1 MFSRLNVICGHY
13 GSGKTNLALNMAL
26 KLAESGKAV
35 TIVDMDIV
43 NPYFRTTD
51 YVEILKEKG
60 IEVISPSMAGTTLDT
75 PALAPRIMSAFA
87 DKSRT
92 VIFDV
97 GGDDV
102 GATALGRFSRN
113 FAEEE
118 YQMFFVINKF
128 RKQISDID
136 GCKEI
141 LSEIEYASK
150 LKITAI
156 ANNSHYGEFTTA
168 EDIIESNEY
177 GLKVSEALGLPLKL
191 TAVEERLCNELQGK
205 VENIYPIEIIVKLP
219 WAV

>member
-26 KLAESGKAV
+26 KLAETGKAV

-51 YVEILKEKG
+51 YVDMLKEKG
-60 IEVISPSMAGTTLDT
+60 IEVISPSMAGTTIDT
-75 PALAPRIMSAFA
+75 PALAPKIMSAFA

-102 GATALGRFSRN
+102 GATALGRFSKN

-128 RKQISDID
+128 RKQIADIE

-141 LSEIEYASK
+141 LSEIEYTSK
-150 LKITAI
+150 LKVTAI
-156 ANNSHYGEFTTA
+156 ANNSHFGEFTTP
-168 EDIIESNEY
+168 EDILDSYNY
-177 GLKVSEALGLPLKL
+177 ALNVSEALNLPLKL
-191 TAVEERLCNELQGK
+191 TAVDKKLCEELTDK
-205 VENIYPIEIIVKLP
+205 VKNIYPIEIIVKLP